1 MQAQINFPSI
11 FRGADCRYFTL
22 LSKTILEGLFTVDY
36 DIVGGYLQQL
46 QVKTKDRLL
55 MKSWT
60 EIYFLVGL
68 QYFGFWQRRNRNIVQ
83 FYDRLYINDSSGV
96 ILKPWI
102 WHFRCSHHFETRLD
116 KQEWALMEKPRTRQ
130 ANTLWLI
137 NYKAALHH
145 SLLYCLFPVT
155 GTETPNWDHKLVRE
169 VFTEVINQVR
179 MRCFPF
185 FYKFL

>member
-1 MQAQINFPSI
+1 MILWGGGIWDFQPLQSNVFLEPEVGVTRNQIIQFWFLAAQKQKY
-11 FRGADCRYFTL
+11 C
-22 LSKTILEGLFTVDY
+22 TILWQTVY
-36 DIVGGYLQQL
+36 
-46 QVKTKDRLL
+46 K
-55 MKSWT
+55 
-60 EIYFLVGL
+60 
-68 QYFGFWQRRNRNIVQ
+68 N
-83 FYDRLYINDSSGV
+83 V

-116 KQEWALMEKPRTRQ
+116 KQEWALMEKPGTRQ

-179 MRCFPF
+179 RGCFPF
-185 FYKFL
+185 FYTFL